1 MLDELLGRAALKEE
15 IEALEAENERL
26 KEQLQA
32 EERRRSDAVS
42 DKQAAE
48 ERVNRLEDRIAE
60 LEDRVERAS
69 AVESDPAPSFRYR
82 QTVGSG
88 RLATVVDRLAS
99 LEAPPEGALTA
110 YVTDEVPDAVRDHLG
125 DRAPLVDRASP
136 CLVCLDDAGL
146 VTVGLSLVDP
156 PSPFCRWGPRFE
168 IERSWLE
175 SYGHHAVALVRSDLF
190 AVGEYDG
197 AERVS
202 VRGFET
208 NVKGSHSKGGFSQA
222 RFERIRDGQVQD
234 HLDRARSVLSEV
246 EADRLFVVG
255 TAELLGEFADQ
266 ASATVAVDATGDPEA
281 ALNDAVRDL
290 WSSTCYGF

>member
-15 IEALEAENERL
+15 IEALEDANERL
-26 KEQLQA
+26 QEQLQA
-32 EERRRSDAVS
+32 EQRRRSEAVS
-42 DKQAAE
+42 DKQTAE

-60 LEDRVERAS
+60 LEDRVKRAGS
-69 AVESDPAPSFRYR
+69 TEADAGPSFRFR
-82 QTVGSG
+82 RTLHGG

-99 LEAPPEGALTA
+99 FEAPPEGVLTA
-110 YVTDEVPDAVRDHLG
+110 YVADSVPDAVRDHLG
-125 DRAPLVDRASP
+125 DRTPLVDRASP

-146 VTVGLSLVDP
+146 VSVGLSLVDP
-156 PSPFCRWGPRFE
+156 PAPFCRWGPRFE
-168 IERSWLE
+168 FERSWLE
-175 SYGHHAVALVRSDLF
+175 PRGHHAVALVRSDLF
-190 AVGEYDG
+190 AVGEYEGTD
-197 AERVS
+197 RVS

-246 EADRLFVVG
+246 AADRLFVVG

-266 ASATVAVDATGDPEA
+266 ADATSAVDATGDPEA

-290 WSSTCYGF
+290 WSCTCYGF